1 MEGTAGGGRC
11 WLLRVKKKA
20 KPAGRE
26 ERNMVAG
33 LLWSAV
39 VGKKKKI
46 KSFGGVGAGFV
57 LMRGRWDNVFFLGL
71 LETMGQVEGE
81 EKIKNRGTGRLV
93 KKTRRESTPSP
104 LFSFFS
110 PPCEVSSSAG
120 KGGQRGRKRD
130 RARGSLPTAV
140 GKKPK

>member
-1 MEGTAGGGRC
+1 
-11 WLLRVKKKA
+11 
-20 KPAGRE
+20 
-26 ERNMVAG
+26 MVAG

>member
-1 MEGTAGGGRC
+1 VEGTAGGGRC

-26 ERNMVAG
+26 ERKMVAG

-39 VGKKKKI
+39 VGKKKKS
-46 KSFGGVGAGFV
+46 KASGGGSWFCVDEREMGQCF
-57 LMRGRWDNVFFLGL
+57 FFLGL

-93 KKTRRESTPSP
+93 KKNQKRINSLSSF
-104 LFSFFS
+104 LFFFS
-110 PPCEVSSSAG
+110 SV
-120 KGGQRGRKRD
+120 
-130 RARGSLPTAV
+130 
-140 GKKPK
+140 